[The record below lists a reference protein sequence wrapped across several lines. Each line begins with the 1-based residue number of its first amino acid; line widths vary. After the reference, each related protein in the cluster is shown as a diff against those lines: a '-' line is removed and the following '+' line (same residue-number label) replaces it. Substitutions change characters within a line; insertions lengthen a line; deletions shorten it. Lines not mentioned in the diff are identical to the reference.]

1 MTPGSDFM
9 LHGCYLD
16 DGNFKD
22 DEPNFIR
29 LKNALWLDAG
39 SGVVEADGKVSVGRV
54 GLIKIMRQLLLP
66 STRMEQG
73 LRIAHH
79 QQI

>member
-1 MTPGSDFM
+1 M

-16 DGNFKD
+16 NGNFKE

-39 SGVVEADGKVSVGRV
+39 SGVVEADGKVASWTSRENKNG
-54 GLIKIMRQLLLP
+54 
-66 STRMEQG
+66 STF
-73 LRIAHH
+73 AFT
-79 QQI
+79 QQVSGS